1 MTIFKLPYGGRCIV
15 SSYSKVVSG
24 FEPGIFQN
32 SAGYVWDTAKS
43 SFYRHQYGWWGKKNV
58 KSRNTY
64 VGSFSEASL
73 EQSVT
78 HLEFPQWR
86 RGSVLHP
93 GTFGLSMETT
103 PLEYSDIYNRAL
115 DKLNAKARGDL
126 DLSVDLAEL
135 KQTKRMLSAVDQLE
149 TYTRLTASRSPRG
162 KAFGSLKYP
171 AHLWLTY
178 TYGIRPLLGTIFG
191 AQKEIQGLLR
201 NEMDHL
207 KVTASG
213 TEDSPKVQLYTY
225 SGGYTYPLSTA
236 GKFKRSVTIGASL
249 YNQNFDITRFT
260 SLNPASVAW
269 ELMPYSFVVD
279 WFVDVGGYLRN
290 LETSLL
296 YGNRFS
302 TGYVTDLQVLSC
314 VITDSRKSDSYL
326 TTYTGTARSV
336 SIARSVLNS
345 YPVPLLPTFKADLG
359 SSRLL
364 SAASLLAGFLPNR
377 RSV

>member
-1 MTIFKLPYGGRCIV
+1 M
-15 SSYSKVVSG
+15 SSYIKIVSG
-24 FEPGIFQN
+24 FTPGIYQN

-43 SFYRHQYGWWGKKNV
+43 GFHRNQYGWWGKKNT
-58 KSRNTY
+58 KSQNSY
-64 VGSFSEASL
+64 QAGFSKASL
-73 EQSVT
+73 DRSVIY
-78 HLEFPQWR
+78 PGSPSWQ

-93 GTFGLSMETT
+93 GTFGLILETM
-103 PLEYSDIYNRAL
+103 PIAYSDIYNRAL
-115 DKLNAKARGDL
+115 DKLNAQARGDL

-149 TYTRLTASRSPRG
+149 TYTRLTANKSPRG

-207 KVTASG
+207 KVTVSS
-213 TEDSPKVQLYTY
+213 TEKSPRVRLYTY
-225 SGGYTYPLSTA
+225 SGGYTHAMSTL
-236 GKFKRSVTIGASL
+236 GSFKRSITIGTSL
-249 YNQNFDITRFT
+249 YNQNYDMTRFT

-279 WFVDVGGYLRN
+279 WFIDIGGYLRN

-302 TGYVTDLQVLSC
+302 SGYVTDLQVLNCDIMDVRDSSGILTIHTGSAQNTS
-314 VITDSRKSDSYL
+314 IT
-326 TTYTGTARSV
+326 
-336 SIARSVLNS
+336 RSVLSN

-377 RSV
+377 RHA